1 MAIYRR
7 ALPSQICA
15 PNPTYSS
22 SNQRSSTTYTTLS
35 QSSISSNMAST
46 GVVKA
51 GYWNCGSTFLV
62 SDIKSSLFTH
72 LFAAFADVNSS
83 NYQVTFPTL
92 YKLQFESFTQTVQ
105 IKNSGVKTL
114 LSIGGGASGV
124 ASALASMASKKENR
138 KIFIDSS
145 ITLARENNF
154 HGLCLSWLYPSTTS
168 EMTNLESLL
177 KEWRAAVDDEA
188 NKTRKCP
195 LLLTAEVFYSS
206 AIGSA
211 SYPCTT
217 IANTLDWINVLAFN
231 FYSPGS
237 SPTETAPPAA
247 LKNKQNGSLC
257 VEASIKIWIDAGLK
271 AKKIAL
277 CLPFVGWAWTLTN
290 PLKHDLF
297 APAAGPALS
306 VDGSISFAQ
315 VKVFITDQK
324 ATTEYN
330 DTYSTNYC
338 YAGVTWIGYDDLESV
353 TNKVKYHARKEQQ
366 LLGYFAWHVG
376 ADNNWSL
383 SQKAFDTWDKCAN
396 SKQ

>member
-1 MAIYRR
+1 MALATKDQVLRTT
-7 ALPSQICA
+7 ALA
-15 PNPTYSS
+15 
-22 SNQRSSTTYTTLS
+22 
-35 QSSISSNMAST
+35 AT

-51 GYWNCGSTFLV
+51 GYWNCGSAFLV

-83 NYQVTFPTL
+83 YQVTFPTL
-92 YKLQFESFTQTVQ
+92 YKFQFESFTQTVQ
-105 IKNSGVKTL
+105 IKNPDVKTL

-124 ASALASMASKKENR
+124 ASTLASMASKQENR

-145 ITLARENNF
+145 ITLARDNNF

-188 NKTRKCP
+188 KKTSKCP

-206 AIGSA
+206 AIASA
-211 SYPCTT
+211 SYPCKT
-217 IANTLDWINVLAFN
+217 ISNTLDWINVLAFN

-247 LKNKQNGSLC
+247 LKNKKNGSLC
-257 VEASIKIWIDAGLK
+257 VEASIKSWINAGLK
-271 AKKIAL
+271 AKQIAL

-290 PLKHDLF
+290 ALQHDLF
-297 APAAGPALS
+297 APAVGPALS
-306 VDGSISFAQ
+306 VDGSVSFAQ

-338 YAGVTWIGYDDLESV
+338 YAGVTWIGYDDLQSV
-353 TNKVKYHARKEQQ
+353 IDKVTYARKEQQ

-383 SQKAFDTWDKCAN
+383 SQKAFDTWDK
-396 SKQ
+396 